1 MSEIQFE
8 EFITLY
14 GKDILRFCR
23 ITSDSDSE
31 GDDLYQD
38 TLLKMWEHH
47 DKLDISQN
55 IKSYALSVAILL
67 WRNKKRKFAWRKKIA
82 PTESFE
88 SYIENGKDFS
98 NTINQ
103 TPLVEQDI
111 IKKEEIHK
119 VQNTVAR
126 LPEKYRITIYLF
138 YSADMSIKEIASC
151 MKLTENTVKTR
162 LRRAKNILKQN
173 LTEK

>member
-1 MSEIQFE
+1 MAE
-8 EFITLY
+8 
-14 GKDILRFCR
+14 
-23 ITSDSDSE
+23 
-31 GDDLYQD
+31 
-38 TLLKMWEHH
+38 
-47 DKLDISQN
+47 
-55 IKSYALSVAILL
+55 
-67 WRNKKRKFAWRKKIA
+67 KIA

-103 TPLVEQDI
+103 TSLVEQDI

-138 YSADMSIKEIASC
+138 NSADMSIKVIASC